1 MKTREV
7 TERGKRGQGRNEG
20 DDEAKRRRALYVFV
34 FFHTSY
40 PLFSIMSS
48 ELGTLGSV
56 GR

>member
-1 MKTREV
+1 MKTHEV
-7 TERGKRGQGRNEG
+7 TEGEKQGQERNEG

-56 GR
+56 GQ